1 VLDNQAV
8 TAFADS
14 GFVVLRGFFDPD
26 PRGKC
31 GSAFLRPGS
40 ETGYRVR
47 ILYRSHTTQLH
58 RLEIASRVKGAVNGT
73 YEMVLAGRGVS
84 YWGVIDGS
92 GETESRIE

>member
-1 VLDNQAV
+1 LP
-8 TAFADS
+8 S
-14 GFVVLRGFFDPD
+14 KPPD
-26 PRGKC
+26 VPFCVPEAR
-31 GSAFLRPGS
+31 S

-47 ILYRSHTTQLH
+47 ILHRSHTTQLH

-73 YEMVLAGRGVS
+73 YEMVLAGRGAS